1 MPDVDQDATAAQPD
15 RRTVIR
21 GAGAVGIA
29 AVGATALAAC
39 GGDSGTSTSGAA
51 GSASS
56 SGGSA
61 ATTTSGDPGGGAG
74 IAKADIP
81 VGGGTIV
88 AATKTVVTQP
98 KAGEFKA
105 FSSICTHMGCPV
117 AQVTDGTIDCNCH
130 GSQYDI
136 ATGAVTRG
144 PATKP
149 LPAQD
154 GHGEGRP
161 GHRLLTS
168 GPARPGS
175 AARGDAPVT
184 GWVDRRS
191 AGGGRRGRQG

>member
-1 MPDVDQDATAAQPD
+1 MPDVDQDATAAHPD

-21 GAGAVGIA
+21 GAGVVGVA
-29 AVGATALAAC
+29 AFGATALAAC
-39 GGDSGTSTSGAA
+39 GGDSDTTTSGAA
-51 GSASS
+51 GSSSASS
-56 SGGSA
+56 TGSASASTTSGGS
-61 ATTTSGDPGGGAG
+61 DGGAG

-81 VGGGTIV
+81 VGGGTII

-117 AQVTDGTIDCNCH
+117 AQVTNGTIDCNCH

-149 LPAQD
+149 LAPK
-154 GHGEGRP
+154 
-161 GHRLLTS
+161 TVTVK
-168 GPARPGS
+168 
-175 AARGDAPVT
+175 GDQVI
-184 GWVDRRS
+184 VS
-191 AGGGRRGRQG
+191 